1 MIESVHTTQ
10 HNVYVDKYTVIIFS
24 MAPLHFRN
32 FLLVYISFTLD
43 CLTNS
48 SAIKISVDIKH

>member
-24 MAPLHFRN
+24 IGTSSFSEFSFSI
-32 FLLVYISFTLD
+32 FLL
-43 CLTNS
+43 
-48 SAIKISVDIKH
+48 H